1 MTEVLTRLRSLAD
14 AGVIGELD
22 YQFARF
28 IGARSGMDED
38 ILLVSAAVSYELSR
52 MSSCVDLQE
61 LCSQKELFGSA
72 DLALPSLDSLL
83 QKLQQDDAVGQPGDA
98 KPLILNAERLYL
110 SRYFSY
116 ESVIAAD
123 LRQRATAILE
133 VSVDSLAT
141 SLQRYFPIEK
151 GLTDQQRLATA
162 IAASRRLAVI
172 TGGPGTG
179 KTTTVVRMLAL
190 LLEQAG
196 QAPLSIKL
204 AAPTGK
210 AAMRLTQSIEEFLGD
225 EAALPCSSKISS
237 EIPRQVSTLHRLLGV
252 RRHSHGFRYNR
263 DNPLRV
269 DVLVIDEVSMV
280 DLAMMAK
287 LLTALPDHSRLIL
300 IGDQHQLPSVEAG
313 NVLADL
319 SGYGDGREPGY
330 SKEYGKLLKDL
341 CGFEPGHSP
350 SANPIS
356 DSCCELA
363 HGYRF
368 AADSGIAR
376 LADEIRRGQSSD
388 LQELL
393 KEIATGK
400 VGDITLLPVESM
412 LSGAG
417 MDGII
422 EGYGPF
428 LDSLAA
434 DKVGIRGTLDAFDRF
449 RVLAALRESEQ
460 GVEDLNKRIESRLQL
475 QDDESPH
482 YPGRPILIT
491 RNDYNLQLFNGDTG
505 VCLVDPDD
513 GKLKVCFLDNDG
525 SVRSFLPTR
534 LPPHETCFAM
544 TVHKS
549 QGSEYDH
556 VALVLPEQIDAY
568 NSDLLNRELLYTG
581 ITRARERVTMFANEA
596 TLLAIA
602 ERSCNRISGLRGK
615 LMGDNQ

>member
-123 LRQRATAILE
+123 LRQRATATLE

-210 AAMRLTQSIEEFLGD
+210 ATFFFIF
-225 EAALPCSSKISS
+225 
-237 EIPRQVSTLHRLLGV
+237 
-252 RRHSHGFRYNR
+252 
-263 DNPLRV
+263 
-269 DVLVIDEVSMV
+269 
-280 DLAMMAK
+280 
-287 LLTALPDHSRLIL
+287 
-300 IGDQHQLPSVEAG
+300 
-313 NVLADL
+313 
-319 SGYGDGREPGY
+319 
-330 SKEYGKLLKDL
+330 
-341 CGFEPGHSP
+341 
-350 SANPIS
+350 
-356 DSCCELA
+356 
-363 HGYRF
+363 
-368 AADSGIAR
+368 
-376 LADEIRRGQSSD
+376 
-388 LQELL
+388 
-393 KEIATGK
+393 
-400 VGDITLLPVESM
+400 
-412 LSGAG
+412 
-417 MDGII
+417 
-422 EGYGPF
+422 
-428 LDSLAA
+428 
-434 DKVGIRGTLDAFDRF
+434 
-449 RVLAALRESEQ
+449 
-460 GVEDLNKRIESRLQL
+460 
-475 QDDESPH
+475 
-482 YPGRPILIT
+482 
-491 RNDYNLQLFNGDTG
+491 
-505 VCLVDPDD
+505 
-513 GKLKVCFLDNDG
+513 
-525 SVRSFLPTR
+525 
-534 LPPHETCFAM
+534 
-544 TVHKS
+544 
-549 QGSEYDH
+549 
-556 VALVLPEQIDAY
+556 
-568 NSDLLNRELLYTG
+568 
-581 ITRARERVTMFANEA
+581 
-596 TLLAIA
+596 
-602 ERSCNRISGLRGK
+602 
-615 LMGDNQ
+615 